1 MHPCLNADDERQ
13 FDEQWNG
20 EVVAELVDWTRTH
33 DLYRGLHFP
42 ASDIP
47 AQARELYKIN
57 KVRSLYD
64 RDQPT
69 ARLMCRS
76 REELDQPLNMT
87 HAHLRAMSPI
97 HIKYLGNMGVVCFL
111 PSIKFYVGKLERS
124 CGGL

>member
-1 MHPCLNADDERQ
+1 MMFRPTADLASVLQ
-13 FDEQWNG
+13 FDEEWNG
-20 EVVAELVDWTRTH
+20 QVVAELVDYKQTR

-57 KVRSLYD
+57 KVRLLYD

-69 ARLMCRS
+69 ARLVCRS
-76 REELDQPLNMT
+76 LEELKNPLNLT

-97 HIKYLGNMGVVCFL
+97 HIKYLANMGVVSLHC
-111 PSIKFYVGKLERS
+111 GKSARVQS
-124 CGGL
+124 

>member
-1 MHPCLNADDERQ
+1 MQ
-13 FDEQWNG
+13 FDENWNG
-20 EVVAELVDWTRTH
+20 QVVAELVDYKQTR

-57 KVRSLYD
+57 KVRLLYD

-69 ARLMCRS
+69 ARLVCRS
-76 REELDQPLNMT
+76 LDELKQPLNLT

-97 HIKYLGNMGVVCFL
+97 HIKYLANMGVVSRDSTC
-111 PSIKFYVGKLERS
+111 
-124 CGGL
+124 